1 MKINFI
7 ENFWNVEN
15 INDDNVLNVTGIIE
29 YISSVCVTTL
39 WLFLCLVYL
48 GLKSGVEVCKKR
60 IVPG

>member
-15 INDDNVLNVTGIIE
+15 INDDNVLNVTGITA

-39 WLFLCLVYL
+39 WLFLCKCMFSVPWSE
-48 GLKSGVEVCKKR
+48 KWSRGV
-60 IVPG
+60 